1 MKKQLLLSACVLFLL
16 SVFSSC
22 FRDHDVSIYV
32 SDSEDVYRMKAKYR
46 KNQTLAVQ
54 RFLDEEFRDDNI
66 ISFKNSSVDEE
77 IILDDDTRFYINS
90 RPGKLKI
97 QIDKTENTEESYNK
111 IKAVCEDI
119 KVLLA
124 EN

>member
-46 KNQTLAVQ
+46 KNQTLTVQ

-66 ISFKNSSVDEE
+66 NSFKNSSVDEE

>member
-1 MKKQLLLSACVLFLL
+1 MKKQLLLSASVLFLL

>member
-1 MKKQLLLSACVLFLL
+1 MKKQLLLSASVLFLL
-16 SVFSSC
+16 SVFSTC